1 LLDPYGGS
9 LAVSKPKEIPVGHS
23 APSPAPPPAPGQSR
37 RGFLAGAASAA
48 VVSGTIG
55 ALAAGSPSAEAA
67 TDLTYA
73 GPSDW
78 YNVQVNGG
86 AKGDGV
92 TDDTEALQSS
102 IDTVAAGGGGVVY
115 FPAGKYSTKA
125 PLVVSSSGIVLL
137 GAGPIAT
144 QGGGG
149 SGSGKFTPGST
160 TPTIINTVFAGTFI
174 VPSANW
180 SQSGAKAPAAIL
192 VDASAGEVDR
202 VAIDRMWVFGGD
214 AGNTT
219 VSGKLGP
226 KTVHGIAAYGKAN
239 ALCVRGC
246 GVLVL
251 YSTESNGIYMIPGT
265 STDKVGAV
273 EPDGA
278 FIDQCLC
285 QDIGGSG
292 IQGSFGDATITRCHT
307 QQVGNAG
314 YNLVVTVSPGGN
326 IRVSDCRAD
335 EGQNGFFMD
344 VTCHTDLGMIQIV
357 NCSTQGNLG
366 NGFYIRN
373 AADHEISPVYLA
385 NCVAQ
390 GDGIKGGSGYLI
402 SGPCGVTMSNC
413 ACHVDTAVV
422 GTGVPEH
429 AVVTTDGKVGAP
441 VFVQILGGF
450 MNSRGTWSHSANA
463 PLVSDVRVV
472 TYGGRQWTGQRPT
485 LATSL

>member
-1 LLDPYGGS
+1 M
-9 LAVSKPKEIPVGHS
+9 GHGT
-23 APSPAPPPAPGQSR
+23 PNPGPPAVPGRSR
-37 RGFLAGAASAA
+37 RGFLTGAASAA
-48 VVSGTIG
+48 VISGTIG
-55 ALAAGSPSAEAA
+55 ALAASSPAEAA
-67 TDLTYA
+67 TDLGYA

-78 YNVQVNGG
+78 YNVQINGG

-92 TDDTEALQSS
+92 TDDTHALQTS
-102 IDTVAAGGGGVVY
+102 IETVAANGGGVVY
-115 FPAGKYSTKA
+115 FPAGKYLTHA

-149 SGSGKFTPGST
+149 SGSGKFVPGST
-160 TPTIINTVFAGTFI
+160 KATIVNTVFAGSFI
-174 VPSANW
+174 VPSASW

-219 VSGKLGP
+219 VKGKLVP
-226 KTVHGIAAYGKAN
+226 KTVHGIAAYGKVN

-251 YSTESNGIYMIPGT
+251 YSTDSNGIYMIP
-265 STDKVGAV
+265 STTKDKAGAV

-285 QDIGGSG
+285 QDIGGNG
-292 IQGSFGDATITRCHT
+292 IQGSFGDATISRCHT
-307 QQVGNAG
+307 QQVGKAG
-314 YNLVVTVSPGGN
+314 YNLVVTVSGGGN

-335 EGQNGFFMD
+335 EGQNGFVAD
-344 VTCHTDLGMIQIV
+344 VTCRTDLGMVQIV
-357 NCSTQGNLG
+357 NCSTQGNLD
-366 NGFYIRN
+366 NGFYVRN
-373 AADHEISPVYLA
+373 AAKKEISPVYLS

-390 GDGIKGGSGYLI
+390 GDGIKGGAGYLI

-413 ACHVDTAVV
+413 ACHVDTAVI
-422 GTGVPEH
+422 GKGVPEH
-429 AVVTTDGKVGAP
+429 AVVTADGNVSAP

-450 MNSRGTWSHSANA
+450 MNSHSTSWSHATNA
-463 PLVSDVRVV
+463 PLVSDVRVL
-472 TYGGRQWTGQRPT
+472 TYGGRQWTGERPN
-485 LATSL
+485 LATTL